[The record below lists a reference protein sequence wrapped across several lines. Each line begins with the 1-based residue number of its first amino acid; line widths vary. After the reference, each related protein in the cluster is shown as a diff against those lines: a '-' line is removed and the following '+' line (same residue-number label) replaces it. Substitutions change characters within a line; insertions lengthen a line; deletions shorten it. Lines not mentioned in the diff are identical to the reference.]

1 MQPEKG
7 YSSQELSPELQKAQ
21 ERLLQLRAERGIVLR
36 SEDELPI
43 AAEQALQA
51 TNWNLRNAQAA
62 LQQRRLQAGVNPYA
76 PTITNKTPANLNL
89 GQREL
94 VSTQATEGI
103 SMPASKSVIAHPT
116 MLLAMLKQN
125 LEAPG
130 RVYLLLRS
138 IDNQGRGWLEID
150 NIRLLLTDKDSPWHI
165 CGWRRLRQLFKQG
178 EGIFWQRDSKDRL
191 WLKGAHKIAYALNC
205 DRLAGFPILLPV
217 SALLGGIQAV
227 RGAFYAAFHSGRA
240 SSPISRQTLEELTG
254 VAQRTQRSYDQS
266 ARVQRQSNV
275 AIGERYSKE
284 NVEARA
290 WKQGRAV
297 FHFIDVR
304 GLQGRPQA
312 EYLAWHLPNSYTGP
326 HERRSRANRK
336 RVNRKLAD
344 LVKKGIPG
352 TSEERVERLFWPNGA
367 QAAKGHSR
375 DPQRDAY
382 WLPHQPSQLGQL
394 WRVMSGCSSK

>member
-1 MQPEKG
+1 MLPEQPSILPEP
-7 YSSQELSPELQKAQ
+7 SAELLEAQ
-21 ERLLQLRAERGIVLR
+21 ARLLQLRARLGIEAKATPQPPAASSSQTVNWLRLNAER
-36 SEDELPI
+36 E
-43 AAEQALQA
+43 
-51 TNWNLRNAQAA
+51 
-62 LQQRRLQAGVNPYA
+62 LQQRRELAGIETAQTGVSA
-76 PTITNKTPANLNL
+76 PSIAVGWGESAPPSVEIPHLLPA
-89 GQREL
+89 
-94 VSTQATEGI
+94 
-103 SMPASKSVIAHPT
+103 KSQTVVVHPT

-130 RVYLLLRS
+130 RVYFLLRS
-138 IDNQGRGWLEID
+138 IDTHGRGWLEIK
-150 NIRLLLTDKDSPWHI
+150 NIRRLLTDKGSPWRI

-191 WLKGAHKIAYALNC
+191 WLKGAHKIAYALDC
-205 DRLAGFPILLPV
+205 GRLVGFPIRLPI
-217 SALLGGIQAV
+217 SSLLGGIQAV

-240 SSPISRQTLEELTG
+240 SSPISRQTLCELSG
-254 VAQRTQRSYDQS
+254 VPERTQRSYDRV
-266 ARVQRQSNV
+266 ARVERQANI

-284 NVEARA
+284 TVEARA

-297 FHFIDVR
+297 FHFIDSR
-304 GLQGRPQA
+304 GLQGKPQA
-312 EYLAWHLPNSYTGP
+312 EYIAWHLPNSYTGP

-367 QAAKGHSR
+367 LAAKGYSR

-382 WLPHQPSQLGQL
+382 WLPHQPSQSGQL
-394 WRVMSGCSSK
+394 WRVMPGCNRK